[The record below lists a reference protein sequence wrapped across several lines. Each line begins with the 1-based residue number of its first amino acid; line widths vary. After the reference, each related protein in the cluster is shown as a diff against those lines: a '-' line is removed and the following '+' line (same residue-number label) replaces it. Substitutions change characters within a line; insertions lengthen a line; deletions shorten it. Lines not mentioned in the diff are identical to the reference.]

1 MDAIQSEYKKPK
13 ARSKSLE
20 SQLEQIRQ
28 REAAIV
34 SKRQELEAK
43 VAKKQRSMQTKAFV
57 CMGALIEKLM
67 REDNTL
73 RKIILEAAAKENIQ
87 LRRSLGGYWPELMP
101 SEEEINNAR
110 TKGKRN
116 ANKSE
121 KADSATGKK
130 A

>member
-1 MDAIQSEYKKPK
+1 MDAIQSKDKKPK

-20 SQLEQIRQ
+20 SQLEQIKQ

-34 SKRQELEAK
+34 ARRQELEAK
-43 VAKKQRSMQTKAFV
+43 VVKKQRSMRTRAFV

-67 REDNTL
+67 REDNTVL
-73 RKIILEAAAKENIQ
+73 QKILEAATKENIHI
-87 LRRSLGGYWPELMP
+87 RRSLGGYWPELMP
-101 SEEEINNAR
+101 SEEEIKNSR
-110 TKGKRN
+110 SKEKRN